1 MRMLG
6 VHSPPGG
13 RIPALHPQA
22 AQRLLTYAWPG
33 NVRELENVMQ
43 RALVLCDGDLI
54 RDTHIVFEPMG
65 GAGAEGTEAPI
76 AAADNSCGRIDAGAH
91 SGAAARTD
99 PGAAAGTDGALAES
113 LAQIEQ
119 KLILQALRAHDC
131 RDGAA
136 AQLGISPRTLRYK
149 MARLRAAGVQLGELG
164 TLDGCAAQGSNT

>member
-1 MRMLG
+1 
-6 VHSPPGG
+6 
-13 RIPALHPQA
+13 
-22 AQRLLTYAWPG
+22 
-33 NVRELENVMQ
+33 MQ

-54 RDTHIVFEPMG
+54 RDAHIVFEPMG
-65 GAGAEGTEAPI
+65 GAGAEGTEAAV
-76 AAADNSCGRIDAGAH
+76 AAADNSSGRIDGGAQPAAGA
-91 SGAAARTD
+91 R
-99 PGAAAGTDGALAES
+99 TDGALAES

-164 TLDGCAAQGSNT
+164 TLDSCAAQGSNA